1 MKKLPLSEARP
12 GEVVARPVVTS
23 GGVIL
28 VQPGTAL
35 TADILARLADLRV
48 ETLCIEGTSAD
59 ARPLA
64 EILEELDRRFADHE
78 QDDLMMALKAAVAA
92 RVAQGAG

>member
-12 GEVVARPVVTS
+12 GEVVARSVVTS

-28 VQPGTAL
+28 VQPGTVL

-48 ETLCIEGTSAD
+48 ETVCLEGASAD
-59 ARPLA
+59 ARPVE
-64 EILEELDRRFADHE
+64 EILQELDRRFAVHE

>member
-1 MKKLPLSEARP
+1 MRKLPLSEASP

-28 VQPGTAL
+28 VQPGTVL

-48 ETLCIEGTSAD
+48 ETVCLEGASAD
-59 ARPLA
+59 ARPVE
-64 EILEELDRRFADHE
+64 EILQELDRRFAVHE

-92 RVAQGAG
+92 RVVKGAG